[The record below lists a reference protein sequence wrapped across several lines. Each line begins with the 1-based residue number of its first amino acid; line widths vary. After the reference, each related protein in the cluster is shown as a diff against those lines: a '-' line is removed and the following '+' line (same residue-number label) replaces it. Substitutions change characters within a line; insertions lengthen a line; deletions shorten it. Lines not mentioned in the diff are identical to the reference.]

1 MEKRILFFG
10 SQITIGGAQRVL
22 LDQAL
27 WFRQHGYSV
36 SVAFYYDKD
45 NLLEDWQKC
54 VPFPIRVIGSYQKGK
69 PVPNFFGLIKGFF
82 HLCRFIRK
90 EKPTVIECFT
100 HDADLIGLTAA
111 WICHVPGRF
120 GSHHGRFHGLSKKK
134 MSLHTKVINSSVT
147 NKIICVS
154 ERAKNQALE
163 EGIRADKIIVIPN
176 GIPLIDPD
184 PDTRKRK
191 RSEIGLA
198 DSNFAI
204 FNVGRLVPEK
214 AQNLLIEAAAQ
225 VTELRPE
232 ARFFIAGEGPF
243 HDALQTQIMKKSL
256 QDKVKLL
263 GARTDIP
270 ELLQAADLFVLF
282 SETEGMPISLM
293 EAMAAGLPVIAS
305 ALEGMD
311 ELIEDHISGRLIPFG
326 NVPKLAE
333 TILQLIDHPELR
345 MNLGMNAKQTI
356 RNSFTIE
363 KSCQKYEKVFFGG
376 DSSIN

>member
-1 MEKRILFFG
+1 MEQRILLFG

-27 WFRQHGYSV
+27 WFRQHGYTV

-45 NLLEDWQKC
+45 NLLEDWQKR
-54 VPFPIRVIGSYQKGK
+54 VPFPIRVVGSYQKGK
-69 PVPNFFGLIKGFF
+69 PIRNFFGLFKGFF
-82 HLCRFIRK
+82 HLCQFIRK
-90 EKPTVIECFT
+90 ENPTVIECFT
-100 HDADLIGLTAA
+100 HDANLIGLTAA

-120 GSHHGRFHGLSKKK
+120 GSHHGRFHGLSGIK
-134 MSLHTKVINSSVT
+134 MRLHTKVINSSVT
-147 NKIICVS
+147 DKIICVS
-154 ERAKNQALE
+154 ERAKKQALE
-163 EGIRADKIIVIPN
+163 EGIRPDKIIVIPN
-176 GIPLIDPD
+176 GIPLIDPN
-184 PDTRKRK
+184 PNTRKRK

-204 FNVGRLVPEK
+204 LNVGRLVPEK
-214 AQNLLIEAAAQ
+214 AQHLLIEAASN
-225 VTELRPE
+225 VTEIKPE
-232 ARFFIAGEGPF
+232 TRFFIAGEGPF
-243 HDALQTQIMKKSL
+243 HEALQNQILERNL
-256 QDKVKLL
+256 QTKVKLL

-305 ALEGMD
+305 ALEGMS
-311 ELIEDHISGRLIPFG
+311 ELIEDNISGRLIPFG

-356 RNSFTIE
+356 RDSFTIE
-363 KSCQKYEKVFFGG
+363 KSCQIYEKVFFGG